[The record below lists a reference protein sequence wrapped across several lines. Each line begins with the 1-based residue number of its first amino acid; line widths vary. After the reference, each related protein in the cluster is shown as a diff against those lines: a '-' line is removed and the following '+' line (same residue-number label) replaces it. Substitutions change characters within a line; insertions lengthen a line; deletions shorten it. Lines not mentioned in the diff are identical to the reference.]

1 MGLVPNMAIME
12 NTILKSYRDRSVCP
26 GYWLDHKAIRQR
38 AEQLVTAFGV
48 KTATLDSPVRLMS
61 GGNLQKL
68 LLAREV
74 SAGPGLIIAVYPVR
88 GLDVAATETIHQL
101 LVEQRNQGIGIL
113 LVSEDLDEIFKLADR
128 VAVMFAGQIMGIL
141 PIDQANLDEVGLM
154 MAGARASEV
163 GMS

>member
-1 MGLVPNMAIME
+1 
-12 NTILKSYRDRSVCP
+12 
-26 GYWLDHKAIRQR
+26 
-38 AEQLVTAFGV
+38 
-48 KTATLDSPVRLMS
+48 MS

-128 VAVMFAGQIMGIL
+128 VAVMFEGQIMGIL